1 LSDILDHLDAATEI
15 ETRWAKMGS
24 FPEKGDKNCNEEIK
38 KTGPS
43 RKDFKKA
50 LYRTFRF
57 NYNKIG

>member
-1 LSDILDHLDAATEI
+1 
-15 ETRWAKMGS
+15 MGS